1 MSSTD
6 SIETKHLLLRPV
18 QPDDLDELVRLHEDP
33 AVARFIGTPDRDWL
47 AERIEWSR
55 QEWSER
61 GHGLLAIL
69 DRTTGTFLGR
79 TGLKFWP
86 QFEETELGWVLQPE
100 ARGRGVATEAA
111 GATLEWASRRF
122 DLPYVTAMI
131 RSDNEL
137 SIAVARRLGMK
148 PLREDE
154 LLGAKVTVYSVG
166 PLDWRD
172 RPRGRPRRNHYL
184 AR

>member
-6 SIETKHLLLRPV
+6 SIETERLLLRPV
-18 QPDDLDELVRLHEDP
+18 QPDDLDELVRMHEDP
-33 AVARFIGTPDRDWL
+33 AVARFIGAPERDWL

-69 DRTTGTFLGR
+69 ERGRGEFLVR

-100 ARGRGVATEAA
+100 ARGRGLATEAA
-111 GATLEWASRRF
+111 AAARGRAARGRGDRVLGRVRLTGAAARGRSRRLLSSLKELPNYGATYSA
-122 DLPYVTAMI
+122 DVVT
-131 RSDNEL
+131 
-137 SIAVARRLGMK
+137 
-148 PLREDE
+148 
-154 LLGAKVTVYSVG
+154 
-166 PLDWRD
+166 
-172 RPRGRPRRNHYL
+172 
-184 AR
+184 